1 MPADLDALIAEA
13 EGLCA
18 AMPKE
23 RWVVAKRNKTTVIY
37 EDGIVCDTSHPT
49 VAKLA
54 GYDKSLDRPAEQ
66 RAAFIA
72 RARTLI
78 PELLAALRQ
87 RPGREDTRPNPA
99 RVTPLAEFE
108 AEFLRGEVKRLAE
121 ALAASEASRARL
133 AKVVTNLQ
141 SLMADSTG
149 VDGLHLNGDVATWR
163 ELCDGQFDMWLG
175 SINALLPADL
185 ETPHG

>member
-1 MPADLDALIAEA
+1 MAE
-13 EGLCA
+13 
-18 AMPKE
+18 K
-23 RWVVAKRNKTTVIY
+23 N
-37 EDGIVCDTSHPT
+37 
-49 VAKLA
+49 
-54 GYDKSLDRPAEQ
+54 
-66 RAAFIA
+66 A
-72 RARTLI
+72 RAPRK
-78 PELLAALRQ
+78 
-87 RPGREDTRPNPA
+87 PNPA
-99 RVTPLAEFE
+99 RVTPLADVEV
-108 AEFLRGEVKRLAE
+108 EFLRGEVKRLAE